1 MLRLRQW
8 RQLGT
13 TKLPSFL
20 LSLFPFFDFLPDMPA
35 FGLIILCF
43 GFIDSNCQLTAV
55 GEVAFVPN
63 WFGTNH
69 HRVERC
75 AVQQRGWPIPGRHLL
90 FIAIRA
96 HLGQAHRG
104 HPRVQKAQ
112 ENGHYWSLRWVK
124 AINKKSY
131 CSWPVTFQI
140 PTSRSNCWTP
150 RASVSAKR
158 RKPRSRTPTSIP
170 TTTSPSF
177 PWLSKVLTHV
187 PYIAWLLRISFRG
200 FWHFFLT
207 KAKNRLQNLTFSF
220 LWRHAEESHAGDH
233 GPRLRPHWRLGSHWQ
248 S

>member
-124 AINKKSY
+124 QSTKSPTAPDLWLFRSLRQDQIAGLQGQAY
-131 CSWPVTFQI
+131 RQKEENHGQERQPQSLLQRVLRFHGWAKYLLMSLISPDYFGFLSAVFDTSSW
-140 PTSRSNCWTP
+140 
-150 RASVSAKR
+150 
-158 RKPRSRTPTSIP
+158 
-170 TTTSPSF
+170 
-177 PWLSKVLTHV
+177 
-187 PYIAWLLRISFRG
+187 LRQ
-200 FWHFFLT
+200 
-207 KAKNRLQNLTFSF
+207 K
-220 LWRHAEESHAGDH
+220 
-233 GPRLRPHWRLGSHWQ
+233 
-248 S
+248 